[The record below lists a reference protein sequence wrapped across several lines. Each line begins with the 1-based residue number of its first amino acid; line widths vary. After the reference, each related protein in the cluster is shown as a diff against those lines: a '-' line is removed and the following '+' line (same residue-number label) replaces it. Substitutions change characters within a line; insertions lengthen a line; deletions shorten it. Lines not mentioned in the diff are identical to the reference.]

1 VGHFLTFK
9 LIDQLLNFGMVPRG
23 GIEPPTLRF
32 SGSFFMHKIS
42 KIENLSCLIGQQRSM
57 SYLGFV

>member
-1 VGHFLTFK
+1 
-9 LIDQLLNFGMVPRG
+9 MVPRG

-32 SGSFFMHKIS
+32 SGSFFLNTIKT
-42 KIENLSCLIGQQRSM
+42 IEIYNCLIDQQRSM